1 MSKKY
6 TNVVVLKVDVD
17 ECEVS
22 MLMFLLRLIIRIL
35 LSCYSSIQ
43 YALLLCDTGFSISR
57 SMQYDVL
64 NLMVPD
70 IFSNKN
76 SMSFAAC

>member
-22 MLMFLLRLIIRIL
+22 
-35 LSCYSSIQ
+35 
-43 YALLLCDTGFSISR
+43 
-57 SMQYDVL
+57 
-64 NLMVPD
+64 ND
-70 IFSNKN
+70 IFVTDMLS
-76 SMSFAAC
+76 